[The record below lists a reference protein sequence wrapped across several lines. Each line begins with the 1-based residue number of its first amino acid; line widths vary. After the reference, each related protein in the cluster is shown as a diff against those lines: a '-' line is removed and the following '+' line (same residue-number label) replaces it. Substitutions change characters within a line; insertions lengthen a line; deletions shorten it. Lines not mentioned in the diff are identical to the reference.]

1 MTTWGTVSLVD
12 EPVEL
17 LLAFAAWHLHAG
29 ASEIHLFLDRARP
42 EDAEKLGALPGVI
55 VTLCD
60 SAFWKENGG
69 RKNLQTGR
77 QAVVANLV
85 YAKTKLDW
93 LAHIDADEFLVSQ
106 TSIASELGALPA
118 GVQVM
123 KCPVRERAWPV
134 NGSVKSIF
142 DGLFRVPMSG
152 GQRVMEA
159 IMEFESMFADRG
171 LFGHTSGKTFVRT
184 GLGKMIT
191 MGIHTPECTQPLTR
205 IDSKL
210 TKLLHFDGLTPFHW
224 LVKRMRYGTL
234 PHAEKHVGSENYRWV
249 QIQTMR
255 EMPSVWH
262 ARRFQKQV
270 IMLSD
275 ERIAQLSALGLL
287 VDAPKFEP
295 IKAIQAVLPGREVDL
310 SIGRFNRSIRARDAE
325 MLTQIDVRKG
335 RKSSKGPA

>member
-12 EPVEL
+12 EPIEL
-17 LLAFAAWHLHAG
+17 LLAFAAWHLHVG
-29 ASEIHLFLDRARP
+29 ASEVHLFLDRAKP
-42 EDAEKLGALPGVI
+42 EDAETLSALPGVT

-60 SAFWKENGG
+60 AAFWKQNGG

-85 YAKTKLDW
+85 YRTTKLDW
-93 LAHIDADEFLVSQ
+93 LAHIDADEFLVSS
-106 TSIASELGALPA
+106 TSIASELAALPA
-118 GVQVM
+118 GIQVM

-134 NGSVKSIF
+134 NSSSKTVF

-159 IMEFESMFADRG
+159 IMDFESMFADGG

-184 GLGKMIT
+184 GLGKMLT
-191 MGIHTPECTQPLTR
+191 MGIHTPESSQSLTK

-224 LVKRMRYGTL
+224 LVKRLRYGTL

-275 ERIAQLSALGLL
+275 ERMAQLCTLGLL
-287 VDAPKFEP
+287 VDVPEFNP
-295 IKAIQAVLPGREVDL
+295 TKALEAILPGRDVDL

-325 MLTQIDVRKG
+325 MLAKMNVKKG
-335 RKSSKGPA
+335 GKRS